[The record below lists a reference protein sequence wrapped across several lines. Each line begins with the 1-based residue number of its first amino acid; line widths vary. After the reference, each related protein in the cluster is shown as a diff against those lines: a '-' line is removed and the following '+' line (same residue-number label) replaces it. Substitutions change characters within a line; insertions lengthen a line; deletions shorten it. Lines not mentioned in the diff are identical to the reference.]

1 MGSGAVMCPDSFN
14 FGAVYMFACLRVHVH
29 NILFVS
35 VVCVFLNSLF
45 LNFALAAVLT
55 VCTCM
60 NQ

>member
-1 MGSGAVMCPDSFN
+1 MCPDSFN
-14 FGAVYMFACLRVHVH
+14 FGAVYKFACLRVHVH

-35 VVCVFLNSLF
+35 IVCVFLNSLF
-45 LNFALAAVLT
+45 LNFALAVVLT